1 LPSLFCLIVVAQ
13 FDITRK
19 VDKLST
25 TCFISIDS
33 EPSICSNS
41 SYDSVQITSLSSTG
55 ALPDVQFQTFTV

>member
-1 LPSLFCLIVVAQ
+1 MAQ

-41 SYDSVQITSLSSTG
+41 SY
-55 ALPDVQFQTFTV
+55 